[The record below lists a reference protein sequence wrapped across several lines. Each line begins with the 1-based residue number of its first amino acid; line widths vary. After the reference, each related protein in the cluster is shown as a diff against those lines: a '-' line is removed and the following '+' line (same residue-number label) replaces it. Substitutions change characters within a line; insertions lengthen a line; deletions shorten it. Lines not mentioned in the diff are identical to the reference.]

1 MRDGFL
7 RAVFGET
14 YDGERAGAGGR
25 LRRRFKIKSD
35 KFHNDSFVMRSLYH
49 DAGAGDMLLELC

>member
-1 MRDGFL
+1 MRDSFL

-14 YDGERAGAGGR
+14 HDSERAGAGGR
-25 LRRRFKIKSD
+25 LRRCFKIKSD

-49 DAGAGDMLLELC
+49 DAVAGDTSLELC